1 MRDRNDGQL
10 FRFEAA
16 RPPITRHDKNS
27 FCKPSNFTPS
37 LVERRKNKFA
47 RIPVTFHED
56 KFRTRNCRRIP
67 ISRASSTP
75 CLPIWSPIQPTYA
88 RERNSAS
95 AGPRARCIESTSQTE
110 PRIDPVNTDGVVSVI
125 HRPPPPHCPCQISP
139 REREQLVSPRS
150 FARDTVTLLEGIRKR
165 GAIKRGGNDDLA
177 KIGRSL
183 FSF

>member
-1 MRDRNDGQL
+1 MSCAIETMGNCSGSKRQG
-10 FRFEAA
+10 
-16 RPPITRHDKNS
+16 RPLPVTIRIHFASHPILHP
-27 FCKPSNFTPS
+27 PSS
-37 LVERRKNKFA
+37 SEGKNKFA

-125 HRPPPPHCPCQISP
+125 DRPPPPHCPCQISP
-139 REREQLVSPRS
+139 VNASNS
-150 FARDTVTLLEGIRKR
+150 FRHDRLL
-165 GAIKRGGNDDLA
+165 AIP
-177 KIGRSL
+177 
-183 FSF
+183 